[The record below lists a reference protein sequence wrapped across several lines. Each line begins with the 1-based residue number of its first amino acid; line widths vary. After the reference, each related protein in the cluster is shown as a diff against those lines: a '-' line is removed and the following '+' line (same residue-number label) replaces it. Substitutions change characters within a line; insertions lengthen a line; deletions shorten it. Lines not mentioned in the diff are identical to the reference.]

1 MRKISAAAAVAL
13 LASVGNANAAG
24 YQLNEFSVTNLGRS
38 FAGIGVAGDD
48 YSALGYNP
56 AGMTL
61 MKRSGMQAGLT
72 MTEVASKID
81 RKSVV

>member
-1 MRKISAAAAVAL
+1 MKKISAAAAVAL

-56 AGMTL
+56 AGMT
-61 MKRSGMQAGLT
+61 
-72 MTEVASKID
+72 
-81 RKSVV
+81 

>member
-61 MKRSGMQAGLT
+61 MKR
-72 MTEVASKID
+72 
-81 RKSVV
+81 

>member
-1 MRKISAAAAVAL
+1 MKKISAAAAVAL

-48 YSALGYNP
+48 YWDTILP
-56 AGMTL
+56 VWL
-61 MKRSGMQAGLT
+61 
-72 MTEVASKID
+72 
-81 RKSVV
+81 